1 MRNNIY
7 RSYFLLIC
15 LLLSSVASAYDFE
28 VNGIYYKIISRLN
41 MTCAVT
47 YREYKDMT
55 FNNAYYGSVSIPST
69 VTYDSQ
75 QYTVTSISNDAF
87 RNSPRL
93 LQVII
98 PRTVTSI
105 GSAAFKDCTSLFGV
119 IMPESIENIA
129 VSAFYNCNSLLTIEL
144 PNSITSM
151 GNSIFHGCTSL
162 KSVTLPNNIESI
174 GKYTFEYCYELT
186 SITIPDK
193 VTTIED
199 YAFRD
204 CTALESI
211 DLPAHL
217 RSIGEAAFS
226 NCASLSEINL
236 PNGLQ
241 EIGPYAFSQCSKLS
255 YVIFPPSM
263 TRIKDHAF
271 EGCSSIPS
279 LTIPSS
285 MTDIED
291 YAFKNCSSITSLTL
305 NDGVKM
311 LGIGAFIGCN
321 QLLTVT
327 SLASEPPAIFT
338 NTFPVY
344 GTLHIYKG
352 DLDRYQEADFWNN
365 FEILEDIIPDYL
377 TIDDDKKNFSNK
389 EVIKS
394 LGLIY
399 KRTFNDTS
407 WQPLYI
413 PFSMSYDDWKDNF
426 DLAQINAVYEYD
438 KNGNGIID
446 KRVLEIIPIT
456 NEVIRTRPNYPY
468 LIKAKYSGD
477 KSLIISNAV
486 LYETE
491 INSIECST
499 AETSYTFTG
508 SYTKTDGMH
517 TASIY
522 CLDSCYLQTVTSHE
536 STLNAFRWYMTIESK
551 EGSTINTHKISIRL
565 AGAAD
570 MDDDSDII
578 DDDVVEIDYAA
589 SIANAATVCYSA
601 NAIYTLD
608 GRIISKEE
616 SSRLKPGIYI
626 VDGKKVIIKR

>member
-1 MRNNIY
+1 
-7 RSYFLLIC
+7 
-15 LLLSSVASAYDFE
+15 
-28 VNGIYYKIISRLN
+28 

-47 YREYKDMT
+47 YHEYKDMT
-55 FNNAYYGSVSIPST
+55 FKNNYYGSVNIPST
-69 VTYDSQ
+69 VIYNSQ
-75 QYTVTSISNDAF
+75 QYTVISISNDAF

-93 LQVII
+93 LQVVI
-98 PRTVTSI
+98 PNTVTSI
-105 GSAAFKDCTSLFGV
+105 GSSAFKDCTSLFEV
-119 IMPESIENIA
+119 IMPESIETIS
-129 VSAFYNCNSLLTIEL
+129 VSAFYNCSSLLSIEL

-151 GNSIFHGCTSL
+151 GISIFHGCTSL

-174 GKYTFEYCYELT
+174 GKYTFEYCNELT

-199 YAFRD
+199 YAFRN

-211 DLPAHL
+211 YLPTNLRNIAEGAFCNCTSLPAV
-217 RSIGEAAFS
+217 
-226 NCASLSEINL
+226 NL

-241 EIGPYAFSQCSKLS
+241 EIGPYAFSQCSALS
-255 YVIFPPSM
+255 YIIFPSAM
-263 TRIKDHAF
+263 TRIRDHTF
-271 EGCSSIPS
+271 SGCSSITS
-279 LTIPSS
+279 ITIPSNL
-285 MTDIED
+285 TDIED
-291 YAFKNCSSITSLTL
+291 YAFNNCSSITSLTL

-311 LGIGAFIGCN
+311 IGIGAFIGCN

-352 DLDRYQEADFWNN
+352 DLDRYQETEFWNK

-491 INSIECST
+491 INSVECST

-508 SYTKTDGMH
+508 SYTKMDGMH

-522 CLDSCYLQTVTSHE
+522 CLDSCYLQAATSDE
-536 STLNAFRWYMTIESK
+536 STLNAFRWYMTLESK
-551 EGSTINTHKISIRL
+551 EGSTIHTQKISVRL
-565 AGAAD
+565 AGAID
-570 MDDDSDII
+570 MEDDADII
-578 DDDVVEIDYAA
+578 DDEVVEIDYAA
-589 SIANAATVCYSA
+589 SIANAATVCNSA
-601 NAIYTLD
+601 NAIRTLD
-608 GRIISKEE
+608 GRTISKEE